1 MGRAAPRTGIVKS
14 SRASFDPEPWRNE
27 LLGFV
32 RRMGAARDAEDL
44 VQETFLRAIQ
54 APAPDHPRAWLHR
67 IALRLILD
75 RARSAR
81 RRAGER
87 GDPALARLE
96 HPDPDPAECAL
107 DRDLARAAARV
118 VRTRPPR
125 QRAALILRIQ
135 RHMDYDEVA
144 LALDCSV
151 PTARQHFHLAVKAV
165 RDALAE
171 GER

>member
-1 MGRAAPRTGIVKS
+1 MADQARFAELATPYMDALYSAALRMT
-14 SRASFDPEPWRNE
+14 RNP
-27 LLGFV
+27 
-32 RRMGAARDAEDL
+32 ADAEDL

-81 RRAGER
+81 RHPAER
-87 GDPALARLE
+87 GEGELARLE
-96 HPDPDPAECAL
+96 GPDSDPAESAM
-107 DRDLARAAARV
+107 DRDLARAAAQV
-118 VRTRPPR
+118 VRTLPPR